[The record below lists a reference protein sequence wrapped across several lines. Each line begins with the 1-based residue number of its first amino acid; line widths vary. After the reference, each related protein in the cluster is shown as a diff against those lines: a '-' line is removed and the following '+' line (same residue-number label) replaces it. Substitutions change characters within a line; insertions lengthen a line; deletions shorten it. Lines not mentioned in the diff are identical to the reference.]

1 MLNIPEHVRQLG
13 YAPDITQWQ
22 PGDLIL
28 VSAVTPGL
36 VGRAITRTQLRMG
49 FAAADAR
56 WQHAAMYIGKDLICE
71 ATRSGVK
78 AVHFYKYVKQPH
90 LIRLRR
96 EPALSAAQRLQ
107 MVVEA
112 LQMLSY
118 QYSTRSIWRLVWRDW
133 RRRLGLLNG
142 PVGLTLGATICSQ
155 MYNDAFGLAQGQPA
169 VFTPHWTVTPADLS
183 RTPNLQDVTG
193 LQWVQ
198 I

>member
-1 MLNIPEHVRQLG
+1 MINIPVNVRQLG
-13 YAPDITQWQ
+13 YAPDISQWQ

-28 VSAVTPGL
+28 VSEVTPGIIS
-36 VGRAITRTQLRMG
+36 RAITQTQLRMG
-49 FAAADAR
+49 FAQIDAR

-71 ATRSGVK
+71 ATRDGVK
-78 AVHFYKYVKQPH
+78 AVHLYKYLTKPH

-96 EPALSAAQRLQ
+96 EPTLSDVQRLQ

-118 QYSTRSIWRLVWRDW
+118 QYSVGSVYNLVWRNW
-133 RRRLGLLNG
+133 RRRFGLLNG
-142 PVGLTLGATICSQ
+142 PVVLTPGATICSQ
-155 MYNDAFGLAQGQPA
+155 MYNDAFGLAHGQPA

-183 RTPNLQDVTG
+183 RTPNLQDVPS